1 MAAAKEVAKVSRFV
15 RPEVVRLTLSGG
27 DWLDVRRELT
37 VGEQR
42 RAMAKTVKS
51 MRADG
56 RIEPDLEMV
65 GRAEIAAYI
74 VDWSFVDERDK
85 RVPFT
90 DTALSN
96 LTIETYTEIETAVQT
111 HIKAIEAER
120 GKAQSGTS
128 SKQD

>member
-1 MAAAKEVAKVSRFV
+1 MADKKLFTVSRFV
-15 RPEVVRLTLSGG
+15 KPEVVRLDLSHG

-37 VGEQR
+37 VGESR

-65 GRAEIAAYI
+65 GRAEISAYI

-85 RVPFT
+85 RVPFS
-90 DTALSN
+90 DAALDN
-96 LTIETYTEIETAVQT
+96 LTTATYTEIETAVRK
-111 HIKAIEAER
+111 HIADVEEER
-120 GKAQSGTS
+120 GKAMSGSS
-128 SKQD
+128 SKSA